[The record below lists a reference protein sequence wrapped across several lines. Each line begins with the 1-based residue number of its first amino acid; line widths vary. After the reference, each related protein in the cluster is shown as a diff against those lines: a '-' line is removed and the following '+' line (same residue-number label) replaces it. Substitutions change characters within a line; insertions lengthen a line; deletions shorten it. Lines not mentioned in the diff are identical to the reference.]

1 MTEEIQYYEEDL
13 NELVG
18 EVQKGLDSIKKFSG
32 NARVEVHGLLPPP
45 SPPPP
50 SPAPPR
56 THPACVHRSGS
67 MSSRAG

>member
-32 NARVEVHGLLPPP
+32 NARVEVVDLPPPP

-50 SPAPPR
+50 PPR
-56 THPACVHRSGS
+56 LAALTPACVHRSGS